1 MQIQMLKIIRIIKGS
16 ITIKKIKN
24 RLIRTKIIIIT
35 KIKIKTTINQIKI
48 STINQIKINRRT

>member
-1 MQIQMLKIIRIIKGS
+1 MLKIIRIIKGS